1 MMLRTLTDLNF
12 DVELSFNSK
21 SPKNDSNEV
30 LQVG

>member
-12 DVELSFNSK
+12 DVDSILKAAN
-21 SPKNDSNEV
+21 NDSNKV

>member
-12 DVELSFNSK
+12 DVELSSILKATN
-21 SPKNDSNEV
+21 NDSNEV